1 MSSSTTVAPRPTPAG
16 IWKTALSSFVGNTLE
31 YYDFLVYGTAAAIVF
46 PQIFFP
52 SDSTFV
58 SALSSLAT
66 FAVGFLARPL
76 GGMFFGRRGDTVGR
90 KSTLILTLSIMGI
103 GTVLIGFLPSYDSIG
118 VFAPFLLVVLR
129 LVQGFAVG
137 GEWGGSM
144 VIVLEHSDP
153 RRRGFFSSLPN
164 TGGFSAQILITV
176 VFAWVYTLPEEA
188 LLSWGWRV
196 PFWLSAAVLL
206 VGLWMRRSV
215 EETPVFTEAVGAR
228 EKEGRNR
235 SLTVENLKQTQQD
248 LLSRENKPSLAV
260 PASER
265 GPLASIFVEDW
276 RSLLRIIGLRFA
288 EALPYFLL
296 TVFVLNYAPTYVGIS
311 RESLNLAVL
320 VMAVLAFPAHALFA
334 VWSDRRGRRPV
345 YFFGAAVVFVMAFP
359 FFGLL
364 HTGVF
369 GMVLLGYVLMMNVGH
384 NAINSIQ
391 PAYFAELFPADRRY
405 SGAAAGREIASILSG
420 GLTPFIA
427 TALAGEDGARWY
439 WVALYVMFGAAVTMV
454 TVAISPETYRNDL
467 SRTRESVR

>member
-1 MSSSTTVAPRPTPAG
+1 
-16 IWKTALSSFVGNTLE
+16 
-31 YYDFLVYGTAAAIVF
+31 
-46 PQIFFP
+46 
-52 SDSTFV
+52 
-58 SALSSLAT
+58 
-66 FAVGFLARPL
+66 
-76 GGMFFGRRGDTVGR
+76 
-90 KSTLILTLSIMGI
+90 
-103 GTVLIGFLPSYDSIG
+103 
-118 VFAPFLLVVLR
+118 
-129 LVQGFAVG
+129 
-137 GEWGGSM
+137 
-144 VIVLEHSDP
+144 DP

-364 HTGVF
+364 PTGVF

-454 TVAISPETYRNDL
+454 TVAISPEAYRNDL
-467 SRTRESVR
+467 SRTRE